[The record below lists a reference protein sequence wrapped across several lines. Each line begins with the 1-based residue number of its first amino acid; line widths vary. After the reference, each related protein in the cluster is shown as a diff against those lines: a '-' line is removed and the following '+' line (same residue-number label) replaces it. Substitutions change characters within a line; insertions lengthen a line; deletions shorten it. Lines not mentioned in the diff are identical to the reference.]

1 MWNYFGLHIDHY
13 ENTDI
18 WCLIWESTNDN
29 HLYRGQL
36 IEFDKAML
44 CWPLAMFEFANSG
57 WVPVS
62 ELDVLYWYRIV
73 LYLLSAGNIC
83 LTQLFF
89 PWHHTHLTL
98 CRDFAHCPSWVNK
111 GLKLSHLSFFP
122 FWWFFSPLTF
132 CIIVPIAVVCLI
144 YLIVFGLPL
153 PLLCFSHLWTLST
166 QLVKEQKAQKEMFPC
181 CLFLSLAL

>member
-1 MWNYFGLHIDHY
+1 MIIICRGANF
-13 ENTDI
+13 
-18 WCLIWESTNDN
+18 
-29 HLYRGQL
+29 YRL
-36 IEFDKAML
+36 LKHML
-44 CWPLAMFEFANSG
+44 CWPLEMAEFAN

-62 ELDVLYWYRIV
+62 EQDVLYWYRIV

-98 CRDFAHCPSWVNK
+98 CPDFAHCPSWANT

-122 FWWFFSPLTF
+122 LWWVFFSSDLLYH
-132 CIIVPIAVVCLI
+132 CSSSSCLSN
-144 YLIVFGLPL
+144 LPNCL
-153 PLLCFSHLWTLST
+153 WSSWPLLCFSHLWTLSA